1 MYKLFVLRIVCFS
14 LILKLKIFNILD
26 KTFNRFLNMNDLY
39 KTVLIYGPPG
49 VGKGTVCKC
58 LSISDSVVHVST
70 GEIFRG
76 LDSNSKMGKVVK
88 SYLDKGNLIPD
99 DITIEIWHE
108 FVQNKIK
115 NKQYS
120 PSKQYLLLDGIP
132 RTLKQASL
140 LEKYIKVEYVI
151 VLDMSD
157 ISKLTDR
164 MKKRALIENR
174 SDDLKE
180 DVLENRIKIYLND
193 TIKLLKHYPE
203 NIIFHFNSDQ
213 KKLEVI
219 RDVLIKFASILD

>member
-1 MYKLFVLRIVCFS
+1 
-14 LILKLKIFNILD
+14 
-26 KTFNRFLNMNDLY
+26 MNPLY
-39 KTVLIYGPPG
+39 KAVLIYGPPG

-58 LSISDSVVHVST
+58 LSISDLIVHVST

-76 LDSNSKMGKVVK
+76 LEPNSKMGKLVK

-99 DITIEIWHE
+99 DITIDIWHE
-108 FVQNKIK
+108 FVENKIK
-115 NKQYS
+115 AREYDPNKQF
-120 PSKQYLLLDGIP
+120 LLLDGIP
-132 RTLKQASL
+132 RTLKQASI

-151 VLDMSD
+151 VLDMKD
-157 ISKLTDR
+157 VSKLIER

-180 DVLENRIKIYLND
+180 DVLKNRINIYLND
-193 TIKLLKHYPE
+193 TSKLLKHYPE

-219 RDVLIKFASILD
+219 RDVLIKFANLLN